1 MIKKWSIVIAILCA
15 LVVGCILEY
24 RFVNNTFEEMT
35 MHFENVLSMLDQN
48 QEHIDNAELL
58 DYLEKLHNDF
68 HQKEKVLKA
77 LIWHTGLKD
86 VEIGISR
93 IITYAQNNEYVE
105 AMAETNGLVD
115 YCKHYG
121 QDFKISWDNI
131 F

>member
-1 MIKKWSIVIAILCA
+1 MIKKWIVVISIISI

-24 RFVNNTFEEMT
+24 RFVNKTFDDMT
-35 MHFENVLSMLDQN
+35 ARFESVKAMLDSN
-48 QEHIDNAELL
+48 QEHVDTQEILT
-58 DYLEKLHNDF
+58 YLSYLHNDF
-68 HQKEKVLKA
+68 HQKEKILKS

-93 IITYAQNNEYVE
+93 IISYANNNDYTE
-105 AMAETNGLVD
+105 AVAETNGLID

-121 QDFKISWDNI
+121 QDFKITWDNI

>member
-1 MIKKWSIVIAILCA
+1 MIKKWVIVLSVLAL
-15 LVVGCILEY
+15 LVVGSVLEY
-24 RFVNNTFEEMT
+24 RFVNSTFDEMT
-35 MHFENVLSMLDQN
+35 SRFESVKAMLDQN
-48 QEHIDNAELL
+48 QEHVDTEEILSYL
-58 DYLEKLHNDF
+58 DDLHQDF

-93 IITYAQNNEYVE
+93 IITYAENNDYTE

-121 QDFKISWDNI
+121 QDFKITWDNI

>member
-1 MIKKWSIVIAILCA
+1 MKSKWVIVVCIIAA
-15 LVVGCILEY
+15 LVVGCLLEY
-24 RFVNNTFEEMT
+24 KFVNNTFENMT
-35 MHFENVLSMLDQN
+35 AHFEDVKTMLDQN
-48 QEHIDNAELL
+48 QEHVDTEQILN
-58 DYLEKLHNDF
+58 YLEDLHSDF
-68 HQKEKVLKA
+68 HKKEKVLKS

-93 IITYAQNNEYVE
+93 IISYAQNNEYVD
-105 AMAETNGLVD
+105 AVAETNGLID

>member
-1 MIKKWSIVIAILCA
+1 MAKKWIVVVTIIAA
-15 LVVGCILEY
+15 LVIGCIIEY
-24 RFVNNTFEEMT
+24 NFVNKTFDNMT
-35 MHFENVLSMLDQN
+35 SRFETVKTMLSQN
-48 QEHIDNAELL
+48 QEHIDTAQIL
-58 DYLEKLHNDF
+58 DYLEDLHDDF
-68 HQKEKVLKA
+68 HKKEKVLKS

-93 IITYAQNNEYVE
+93 IISYAQNNEYVE
-105 AMAETNGLVD
+105 AVAEANGLID

>member
-1 MIKKWSIVIAILCA
+1 MIKKWVIVLSILAL
-15 LVVGCILEY
+15 LVVGCVLEY
-24 RFVNNTFEEMT
+24 RFVNSTFEEMT
-35 MHFENVLSMLDQN
+35 VRFENVKAMLDQN
-48 QEHIDNAELL
+48 QEHVDTEEILSYL
-58 DYLEKLHNDF
+58 DDLHQDF

-93 IITYAQNNEYVE
+93 IITYAENNDYTE

-121 QDFKISWDNI
+121 QDFKITWDNI

>member
-1 MIKKWSIVIAILCA
+1 MIKKWVIVLSILAL
-15 LVVGCILEY
+15 LVVGCVLEY
-24 RFVNNTFEEMT
+24 RFVNSTFEEMT
-35 MHFENVLSMLDQN
+35 VRFENVKAMLDQN
-48 QEHIDNAELL
+48 QEHVDAEEILNYL
-58 DYLEKLHNDF
+58 DDLHNDF

-93 IITYAQNNEYVE
+93 IITYAKNNDYTE
-105 AMAETNGLVD
+105 AMAETNGLID

-121 QDFKISWDNI
+121 QDFKITWDNI

>member
-1 MIKKWSIVIAILCA
+1 MIKKWVIVLSILAL
-15 LVVGCILEY
+15 LVVGCVLEY
-24 RFVNNTFEEMT
+24 RFVNSTFEEMT
-35 MHFENVLSMLDQN
+35 VRFESVKAMLDQN
-48 QEHIDNAELL
+48 QEHVDAEEILNYL
-58 DYLEKLHNDF
+58 DDLHNDF

-93 IITYAQNNEYVE
+93 IITYAKNNDYTE
-105 AMAETNGLVD
+105 AMAETNGLID

-121 QDFKISWDNI
+121 QDFKITWDNI